1 MVEIQSTIS
10 SGRDLADTARD
21 LQHRLGPA
29 LRRDHYFRESRHQQA
44 IEHDRIIVEQRYPW
58 RVLKAGLLA
67 ILLLASTAAAAQS
80 APRVG
85 LVLSGGGAR
94 GAAHVG
100 VLRVLEE
107 QRIPIHA
114 IAGTSMGAVVGGLY
128 ASGLSAAEI
137 TALIESEEWRAAFTE
152 PAPRD
157 RLSFRRKS
165 EDQNFLVKFPLGIKS
180 GSFRLPKGLVSGQ
193 RVSQAL
199 RRVTFP
205 VAGRTQFDE
214 LPIPFRAVATDLE
227 TGDAVVLSSGDLVDA
242 MRASL
247 AAPGVFAPVEIDGRL
262 LVDGGLANNLPVDV
276 AQAMNVDVLIVV
288 DVGFPL
294 RKRDTLDSVTTISNQ
309 MLSILIRRGSD
320 TQRAR
325 LDARDILISPDLGE
339 ASSFDFAIIPQAT
352 SLGESTARASIARLA
367 TLSAD
372 VSQYDAWSRAR
383 AVAREQAPQIR
394 QVRVADSAIRYRRLI
409 DGRFAVA
416 ELDAN
421 GIDSAV
427 STLFGRGNF
436 ESVDY
441 RVQDASRDTLEVSAR
456 RNSWGPNYVRFG
468 LSLQDDFNGN
478 STYNAAARFVLADIG
493 PLAAEWVWDAQVG
506 VEPRIATEAHIP
518 FGDEA
523 RWFWMPQASFEL
535 RNVPLVR
542 DGERI
547 AEYRLRTSEYGLD
560 LGRELSNWGEVRV
573 GVRQATGR
581 ARLRL
586 GDPSL
591 ATSDPFD
598 VREYFGRFSIDTLD
612 DRNFPRRGQYLVTE
626 WRGERTGL
634 GSDRNAD
641 IVTLDWLSARSSGRD
656 TVALW
661 TSLGTQIDSAAD
673 NVRTL
678 FPLGGFLNLSG
689 IAPETLSGRHFAI
702 ARALYYR
709 QIGRGGEGFLNVPA
723 YAGLS
728 LEAGNVWDDRGDIS
742 FGSSLKQGS
751 LFFGFDTLFGPVY
764 IGTGFGEDSDS
775 NFYLFLGRTF

>member
-1 MVEIQSTIS
+1 
-10 SGRDLADTARD
+10 
-21 LQHRLGPA
+21 
-29 LRRDHYFRESRHQQA
+29 
-44 IEHDRIIVEQRYPW
+44 
-58 RVLKAGLLA
+58 VLKVSLLA
-67 ILLLASTAAAAQS
+67 ILLLGSAALAAADS

-94 GAAHVG
+94 GAAHIG
-100 VLRVLEE
+100 VLKVLEE

-128 ASGLSAAEI
+128 ASGLSAADI
-137 TALIESEEWRAAFTE
+137 VTLIESDEWRAAFTE

-180 GSFRLPKGLVSGQ
+180 GSFRLPKALVSGQ

-205 VAGRTQFDE
+205 VAGRARFDQ

-227 TGDAVVLSSGDLVDA
+227 TGDPVVLSDGDLVDA

-247 AAPGVFAPVEIDGRL
+247 SAPGVFAPVEIDGRL

-276 AQAMNVDVLIVV
+276 AQAMGVDVLIVV

-320 TQRAR
+320 VQRAR
-325 LDARDILISPDLGE
+325 MGASDILISPDLGE

-352 SLGESTARASIARLA
+352 HLGESAARAALSR
-367 TLSAD
+367 LSALASNAD
-372 VSQYDAWSRAR
+372 RYDAWLAAR
-383 AVAREQAPQIR
+383 AAARQRTPQIES
-394 QVRVADSAIRYRRLI
+394 VRVAESAVRYQRLI
-409 DGRFAVA
+409 EGRFAA
-416 ELDAN
+416 ADLDVN
-421 GIDSAV
+421 GIDAAV

-441 RVQDASRDTLEVSAR
+441 RVKGEAADTLEIAAR

-478 STYNAAARFVLADIG
+478 SNYNAAARFVLADIG

-506 VEPRIATEAHIP
+506 VQPRIATEAHIP

-542 DGERI
+542 SGERI

-560 LGRELSNWGEVRV
+560 IGRELSNWGEVRA
-573 GVRQATGR
+573 GVRRETGR

-591 ATSDPFD
+591 ARIDEFD

-612 DRNFPRRGQYLVTE
+612 DRNFPRRGHYLVTE
-626 WRGERTGL
+626 WRGERTSL

-641 IVTLDWLSARSSGRD
+641 VVTIDWLSARSRGRD

-661 TSLGTQIDSAAD
+661 TSFGTQVDSAED
-673 NVRTL
+673 NVRSL

-728 LEAGNVWDDRGDIS
+728 LEMGNVWDNRSDIS

>member
-1 MVEIQSTIS
+1 M
-10 SGRDLADTARD
+10 
-21 LQHRLGPA
+21 
-29 LRRDHYFRESRHQQA
+29 
-44 IEHDRIIVEQRYPW
+44 
-58 RVLKAGLLA
+58 
-67 ILLLASTAAAAQS
+67 
-80 APRVG
+80 
-85 LVLSGGGAR
+85 LSGGGAR
-94 GAAHVG
+94 GAAHIG
-100 VLRVLEE
+100 VLKVLEE
-107 QRIPIHA
+107 QRIPVHA

-137 TALIESEEWRAAFTE
+137 ATLIDSEEWRAGFTE

-180 GSFRLPKGLVSGQ
+180 GSFRLPKALVSGQ
-193 RVSQAL
+193 RVSQVL

-205 VAGRTQFDE
+205 VARLDAFDQ

-227 TGDAVVLSSGDLVDA
+227 TGDPVVLSGGDLVDA

-276 AQAMNVDVLIVV
+276 AQAMGVDVLIVV

-320 TQRAR
+320 MQRAR
-325 LDARDILISPDLGE
+325 LGASDILISPDLGE

-352 SLGESTARASIARLA
+352 DLGESAARAALSRLS
-367 TLSAD
+367 TLASTAD
-372 VSQYDAWSRAR
+372 RYDAWVAAR
-383 AVAREQAPQIR
+383 AAARQQTPQIAS
-394 QVRVADSAIRYRRLI
+394 VRVAESAVRYQRLI
-409 DGRFAVA
+409 EGRFAA
-416 ELDAN
+416 ADLDVN
-421 GIDSAV
+421 GIDAAV

-441 RVQDASRDTLEVSAR
+441 RVRGEAGDTLEVAAR

-478 STYNAAARFVLADIG
+478 SNYNAAARFVLADIG

-523 RWFWMPQASFEL
+523 RWFWMPQARFEL
-535 RNVPLVR
+535 SNVPLVR
-542 DGERI
+542 SGERI

-560 LGRELSNWGEVRV
+560 VGRELSNWGEARA
-573 GVRQATGR
+573 GVRRETGR

-591 ATSDPFD
+591 ASSDEFD

-612 DRNFPRRGQYLVTE
+612 DRNFPRRGHYLVTE

-641 IVTLDWLSARSSGRD
+641 VVTLDWLAARSRGRD

-661 TSLGTQIDSAAD
+661 TSFGTQVNSAED
-673 NVRTL
+673 NVRSL

-728 LEAGNVWDDRGDIS
+728 LEVGNVWDNRSDIS
-742 FGSSLKQGS
+742 LGSSLKQGS

>member
-1 MVEIQSTIS
+1 
-10 SGRDLADTARD
+10 
-21 LQHRLGPA
+21 
-29 LRRDHYFRESRHQQA
+29 
-44 IEHDRIIVEQRYPW
+44 
-58 RVLKAGLLA
+58 
-67 ILLLASTAAAAQS
+67 
-80 APRVG
+80 VG

-94 GAAHVG
+94 GAAHIG
-100 VLRVLEE
+100 VLKVLEE
-107 QRIPIHA
+107 QRIPVHA

-137 TALIESEEWRAAFTE
+137 ATLIDSEEWRAGFSE

-180 GSFRLPKGLVSGQ
+180 GSFRLPKALVSGQ
-193 RVSQAL
+193 RVSQVL

-205 VAGRTQFDE
+205 VARLDAFDQ

-227 TGDAVVLSSGDLVDA
+227 TGDPVVLSGGDLVDA

-276 AQAMNVDVLIVV
+276 AQAMGVDVLIVV

-320 TQRAR
+320 MQRAR
-325 LDARDILISPDLGE
+325 LGASDILISPDLGE

-352 SLGESTARASIARLA
+352 DLGESAARAALSRLS
-367 TLSAD
+367 TLASTAD
-372 VSQYDAWSRAR
+372 RYDAWVAAR
-383 AVAREQAPQIR
+383 AAARQQTPQIAS
-394 QVRVADSAIRYRRLI
+394 VRVAESAVRYQRLI
-409 DGRFAVA
+409 EGRFAA
-416 ELDAN
+416 ADLDVN
-421 GIDSAV
+421 GIDAAV

-441 RVQDASRDTLEVSAR
+441 RVRGEAGDTLEVAAR

-478 STYNAAARFVLADIG
+478 SNYNAAARFVLADIG

-523 RWFWMPQASFEL
+523 RWFWMPQARFEL
-535 RNVPLVR
+535 SNVPLVR
-542 DGERI
+542 SGERI

-560 LGRELSNWGEVRV
+560 VGRELSNWGEARA
-573 GVRQATGR
+573 GVRRETGR

-591 ATSDPFD
+591 ASSDEFD

-612 DRNFPRRGQYLVTE
+612 DRNFPRRGHYLVTE

-641 IVTLDWLSARSSGRD
+641 VVTLDWLAARSRGRD

-661 TSLGTQIDSAAD
+661 TSFGTQVNSAED
-673 NVRTL
+673 NVRSL

-728 LEAGNVWDDRGDIS
+728 LEVGNVWDNRSDIS
-742 FGSSLKQGS
+742 LGSSLKQGS

>member
-1 MVEIQSTIS
+1 
-10 SGRDLADTARD
+10 
-21 LQHRLGPA
+21 
-29 LRRDHYFRESRHQQA
+29 
-44 IEHDRIIVEQRYPW
+44 
-58 RVLKAGLLA
+58 
-67 ILLLASTAAAAQS
+67 
-80 APRVG
+80 VG

-94 GAAHVG
+94 GAAHIG
-100 VLRVLEE
+100 VLKVLEE
-107 QRIPIHA
+107 QRVPIHA

-128 ASGLSAAEI
+128 ASGLSATEI
-137 TALIESEEWRAAFTE
+137 AALIDSDEWRAAFTE

-180 GSFRLPKGLVSGQ
+180 GSFRLPKALVSGQ

-199 RRVTFP
+199 RRATFP
-205 VAGRTQFDE
+205 VAARAQFDQ

-227 TGDAVVLSSGDLVDA
+227 TGDAVVLSGGDLVDA

-276 AQAMNVDVLIVV
+276 AQAMGVDLLIVV

-320 TQRAR
+320 VQRSHLRAS
-325 LDARDILISPDLGE
+325 DILISPNLGE

-352 SLGESTARASIARLA
+352 QLGEAAARAALSR
-367 TLSAD
+367 LSA
-372 VSQYDAWSRAR
+372 VAWSTDRYAEWRAAR
-383 AVAREQAPQIR
+383 AAARQQSPKIES
-394 QVRVADSAIRYRRLI
+394 VRVAESAVRYARLI
-409 DGRFAVA
+409 AGSFTAATLDVNRIDAAVT
-416 ELDAN
+416 
-421 GIDSAV
+421 
-427 STLFGRGNF
+427 TLFGRGNF
-436 ESVDY
+436 ESVEY
-441 RVQDASRDTLEVSAR
+441 RVRGEAGEALEVAAR

-478 STYNAAARFVLADIG
+478 SNYNAAARFVLADIG

-506 VEPRIATEAHIP
+506 VEPRLATEAHIP

-542 DGERI
+542 NGERI
-547 AEYRLRTSEYGLD
+547 AEYRLRTSEYGVD
-560 LGRELSNWGEVRV
+560 LGRELANWGEVRA
-573 GVRQATGR
+573 GVRRETGR

-591 ATSDPFD
+591 ASSDEFD
-598 VREYFGRFSIDTLD
+598 IREFFGRVSIDTLD
-612 DRNFPRRGQYLVTE
+612 NRHFPRRGQYFVTE
-626 WRGERTGL
+626 WRGERESL

-641 IVTLDWLSARSSGRD
+641 IVTIDWLSARSRGRD

-661 TSLGTQIDSAAD
+661 TSLGTQIDSAED
-673 NVRTL
+673 NVRSL

-728 LEAGNVWDDRGDIS
+728 LEVGNVWDDRSDIS

-751 LFFGFDTLFGPVY
+751 LFFGFDTLLGPVY
-764 IGTGFGEDSDS
+764 IGTGFGEDSES

>member
-1 MVEIQSTIS
+1 M
-10 SGRDLADTARD
+10 
-21 LQHRLGPA
+21 
-29 LRRDHYFRESRHQQA
+29 
-44 IEHDRIIVEQRYPW
+44 
-58 RVLKAGLLA
+58 
-67 ILLLASTAAAAQS
+67 
-80 APRVG
+80 
-85 LVLSGGGAR
+85 LSGGGAR
-94 GAAHVG
+94 GAAHIG
-100 VLRVLEE
+100 VLKVLEE
-107 QRIPIHA
+107 QRIPVHA

-137 TALIESEEWRAAFTE
+137 ATLIDSEEWRAGFTE

-180 GSFRLPKGLVSGQ
+180 GSFRLPKALVSGQ
-193 RVSQAL
+193 RVSQVL

-205 VAGRTQFDE
+205 VARLDAFDQ

-227 TGDAVVLSSGDLVDA
+227 TGDPVVLSGGDLVDA

-276 AQAMNVDVLIVV
+276 AQAMGVDVLIVV

-320 TQRAR
+320 MQRAR
-325 LDARDILISPDLGE
+325 LGASDILISPDLGE

-352 SLGESTARASIARLA
+352 DLGESAARAALSRLS
-367 TLSAD
+367 TLASTAD
-372 VSQYDAWSRAR
+372 RYDAWVAAR
-383 AVAREQAPQIR
+383 AAARQQTPQIAS
-394 QVRVADSAIRYRRLI
+394 VRVAESAVRYQRLI
-409 DGRFAVA
+409 EGRFAA
-416 ELDAN
+416 ADLDVN
-421 GIDSAV
+421 GIDAAV

-441 RVQDASRDTLEVSAR
+441 RVRGRAGDTLEVAAR

-478 STYNAAARFVLADIG
+478 SNYNAAARFVLADIG

-523 RWFWMPQASFEL
+523 RWFWMPQARFEL
-535 RNVPLVR
+535 SNVPLVR
-542 DGERI
+542 SGERI

-560 LGRELSNWGEVRV
+560 VGRELSNWGEARA
-573 GVRQATGR
+573 GVRRETGR

-591 ATSDPFD
+591 ASSDEFD

-612 DRNFPRRGQYLVTE
+612 DRNFPRRGHYLVTE

-641 IVTLDWLSARSSGRD
+641 VVTLDWLAARSRGRD

-661 TSLGTQIDSAAD
+661 TSFGTQVNSAED
-673 NVRTL
+673 NVRSL

-728 LEAGNVWDDRGDIS
+728 LEVGNVWDNRSDIS
-742 FGSSLKQGS
+742 LGSSLKQGS

>member
-1 MVEIQSTIS
+1 M
-10 SGRDLADTARD
+10 
-21 LQHRLGPA
+21 
-29 LRRDHYFRESRHQQA
+29 
-44 IEHDRIIVEQRYPW
+44 
-58 RVLKAGLLA
+58 LKVGLLA
-67 ILLLASTAAAAQS
+67 FLLLASSVAAAQS

-100 VLRVLEE
+100 VLKVLEE

-128 ASGLSAAEI
+128 ASGLSAGEI
-137 TALIESEEWRAAFTE
+137 TALIESDEWRAAFTE

-205 VAGRTQFDE
+205 VAGRAQFDQ

-227 TGDAVVLSSGDLVDA
+227 TGDAVVLGSGDLVDA

-276 AQAMNVDVLIVV
+276 AQAMGVDVLIVV

-320 TQRAR
+320 AQRER
-325 LDARDILISPDLGE
+325 LGTRDILISPDLGE
-339 ASSFDFAIIPQAT
+339 ASSFDFAIVAQAT
-352 SLGESTARASIARLA
+352 SLGESAARAAATQLA
-367 TLSAD
+367 SLSTDGAGYAAWLAD
-372 VSQYDAWSRAR
+372 RA
-383 AVAREQAPQIR
+383 AAREQSPQIR
-394 QVRVADSAIRYRRLI
+394 QVRIADSAIRYRRLI
-409 DGRFAVA
+409 EGRFAGA
-416 ELDAN
+416 TLDTK
-421 GIDSAV
+421 GIDGAV

-441 RVQDASRDTLEVSAR
+441 RVQGESRDTLEVAAR

-493 PLAAEWVWDAQVG
+493 SLAAEWVWDVQVG

-542 DGERI
+542 GGERI

-560 LGRELSNWGEVRV
+560 VGRELSNWGEVRA

-641 IVTLDWLSARSSGRD
+641 IVTLDWLSARSRGRD
-656 TVALW
+656 TFAFW
-661 TSLGTQIDSAAD
+661 TSFGTQIDSAAD

-728 LEAGNVWDDRGDIS
+728 VEAGNVWDDRSEIS
-742 FGSSLKQGS
+742 LASSLKQGS

-764 IGTGFGEDSDS
+764 IGTGFGENSDS
-775 NFYLFLGRTF
+775 SFYLFLGRTF

>member
-1 MVEIQSTIS
+1 M
-10 SGRDLADTARD
+10 
-21 LQHRLGPA
+21 
-29 LRRDHYFRESRHQQA
+29 
-44 IEHDRIIVEQRYPW
+44 
-58 RVLKAGLLA
+58 LKVWLSA
-67 ILLLASTAAAAQS
+67 ILLFASATAAAVES
-80 APRVG
+80 VPRVG

-100 VLRVLEE
+100 VLKVLEE

-128 ASGLSAAEI
+128 ASGLSASEI
-137 TALIESEEWRAAFTE
+137 AVLLESEEWRAAFTE

-180 GSFRLPKGLVSGQ
+180 GSFRLPKALVSGQ

-205 VAGRTQFDE
+205 VAGRAEFDQ

-227 TGDAVVLSSGDLVDA
+227 TGDPVVLASGDLVDA

-247 AAPGVFAPVEIDGRL
+247 AAPGVFAPVEIEGRL

-276 AQAMNVDVLIVV
+276 AQAMGVDVLIVV

-294 RKRDTLDSVTTISNQ
+294 RKRDSLDSVTTISNQ

-320 TQRAR
+320 VQRAR
-325 LDARDILISPDLGE
+325 LRADDVLIAPDLGE

-352 SLGESTARASIARLA
+352 SLGEVAARASLARLA
-367 TLSAD
+367 SLSAD
-372 VSQYDAWSRAR
+372 VRSYDAWLAER
-383 AVAREQAPQIR
+383 AVARQQAPRITS
-394 QVRVADSAIRYRRLI
+394 VRVAESAVRYQRLI
-409 DGRFAVA
+409 EGRFTVA
-416 ELDAN
+416 DLDVD
-421 GIDSAV
+421 GIDAAV

-441 RVQDASRDTLEVSAR
+441 RVTGEASETLEVAAR

-478 STYNAAARFVLADIG
+478 SNYNAAARFVLADIG
-493 PLAAEWVWDAQVG
+493 SLAAEWVWDFQVG

-542 DGERI
+542 SGERI

-560 LGRELSNWGEVRV
+560 VGRELSNWGEVRA
-573 GVRQATGR
+573 GVRRETGR

-586 GDPSL
+586 GDPAL
-591 ATSDPFD
+591 ASNDEFD

-612 DRNFPRRGQYLVTE
+612 DRNFPRRGHYLVTE

-641 IVTLDWLSARSSGRD
+641 VLTVDWLSARSRGRD

-661 TSLGTQIDSAAD
+661 TSFGTQIDSAED
-673 NVRTL
+673 NVRSL

-728 LEAGNVWDDRGDIS
+728 LEVGNVWDDRSDIS
-742 FGSSLKQGS
+742 LGSSLKQGS
-751 LFFGFDTLFGPVY
+751 VFFGFDTLFGPVY
-764 IGTGFGEDSDS
+764 IGTGFGENSDS

>member
-1 MVEIQSTIS
+1 M
-10 SGRDLADTARD
+10 
-21 LQHRLGPA
+21 
-29 LRRDHYFRESRHQQA
+29 
-44 IEHDRIIVEQRYPW
+44 
-58 RVLKAGLLA
+58 
-67 ILLLASTAAAAQS
+67 
-80 APRVG
+80 
-85 LVLSGGGAR
+85 LSGGGAR
-94 GAAHVG
+94 GAAHIG
-100 VLRVLEE
+100 VLKVLEE
-107 QRIPIHA
+107 QRIPVHA

-137 TALIESEEWRAAFTE
+137 ATLIDSEEWRAGFSE

-180 GSFRLPKGLVSGQ
+180 GSFRLPKALVSGQ
-193 RVSQAL
+193 RVSQVL

-205 VAGRTQFDE
+205 VARLDAFDQ

-227 TGDAVVLSSGDLVDA
+227 TGDPVVLSGGDLVDA

-276 AQAMNVDVLIVV
+276 AQAMGVDVLIVV

-320 TQRAR
+320 MQRAR
-325 LDARDILISPDLGE
+325 LGASDILISPDLGE

-352 SLGESTARASIARLA
+352 DLGESAARAALSRLS
-367 TLSAD
+367 TLASTAD
-372 VSQYDAWSRAR
+372 RYDAWVAAR
-383 AVAREQAPQIR
+383 AAARQQTPQIAS
-394 QVRVADSAIRYRRLI
+394 VRVAESAVRYQRLI
-409 DGRFAVA
+409 EGRFAA
-416 ELDAN
+416 ADLDVN
-421 GIDSAV
+421 GIDAAV

-441 RVQDASRDTLEVSAR
+441 RVRGEAGDTLEVAAR

-478 STYNAAARFVLADIG
+478 SNYNAAARFVLADIG

-523 RWFWMPQASFEL
+523 RWFWMPQARFEL
-535 RNVPLVR
+535 SNVPLVR
-542 DGERI
+542 SGERI

-560 LGRELSNWGEVRV
+560 VGRELSNWGEARA
-573 GVRQATGR
+573 GVRRETGR

-591 ATSDPFD
+591 ASSDEFD

-612 DRNFPRRGQYLVTE
+612 DRNFPRRGHYLVTE

-641 IVTLDWLSARSSGRD
+641 VVTLDWLAARSRGRD

-661 TSLGTQIDSAAD
+661 TSFGTQVNSAED
-673 NVRTL
+673 NVRSL

-728 LEAGNVWDDRGDIS
+728 LEVGNVWDNRSDIS
-742 FGSSLKQGS
+742 LGSSLKQGS

>member
-1 MVEIQSTIS
+1 M
-10 SGRDLADTARD
+10 
-21 LQHRLGPA
+21 
-29 LRRDHYFRESRHQQA
+29 
-44 IEHDRIIVEQRYPW
+44 
-58 RVLKAGLLA
+58 LKVSLLA
-67 ILLLASTAAAAQS
+67 ILLLGSAAVVAADS

-94 GAAHVG
+94 GAAHIG
-100 VLRVLEE
+100 VLKVLEE

-137 TALIESEEWRAAFTE
+137 AALIDSDEWRAAFTE

-180 GSFRLPKGLVSGQ
+180 GSFRLPKALVSGQ

-199 RRVTFP
+199 RRVTFS
-205 VAGRTQFDE
+205 VAGRTQFDQ

-227 TGDAVVLSSGDLVDA
+227 TGDAVVLSGGDLVDA

-247 AAPGVFAPVEIDGRL
+247 AAPGLFAPVEIDGRL

-276 AQAMNVDVLIVV
+276 AQAMGVDVLIVV

-320 TQRAR
+320 VQRAR
-325 LDARDILISPDLGE
+325 LGAGDILLSPDLGE

-352 SLGESTARASIARLA
+352 HLGESAARAALSR
-367 TLSAD
+367 LSALASD
-372 VSQYDAWSRAR
+372 VDRYDAWLAQRA
-383 AVAREQAPQIR
+383 AARQQAPQITT
-394 QVRVADSAIRYRRLI
+394 VRVAESAVRYQRLI
-409 DGRFAVA
+409 EGRFAA
-416 ELDAN
+416 AALDVN
-421 GIDSAV
+421 GIDAAV

-441 RVQDASRDTLEVSAR
+441 RVQGESADTLEVAAR

-478 STYNAAARFVLADIG
+478 SNYNAAARFVLADIG

-542 DGERI
+542 SGERI
-547 AEYRLRTSEYGLD
+547 AEYRLRTSEYGVD
-560 LGRELSNWGEVRV
+560 IGRELSNWGEVRA
-573 GVRQATGR
+573 GVRRETGR

-591 ATSDPFD
+591 ARSDEFD

-612 DRNFPRRGQYLVTE
+612 DRNFPRRGHYLVTE
-626 WRGERTGL
+626 WRGERAGL

-641 IVTLDWLSARSSGRD
+641 VLTLDWLSARSRGRD

-661 TSLGTQIDSAAD
+661 TSFGTQIDSAED
-673 NVRTL
+673 NVRSL

-728 LEAGNVWDDRGDIS
+728 LEVGNVWDDRSDIS

-764 IGTGFGEDSDS
+764 IGTGFGEDTDS

>member
-1 MVEIQSTIS
+1 
-10 SGRDLADTARD
+10 
-21 LQHRLGPA
+21 
-29 LRRDHYFRESRHQQA
+29 
-44 IEHDRIIVEQRYPW
+44 
-58 RVLKAGLLA
+58 
-67 ILLLASTAAAAQS
+67 
-80 APRVG
+80 VG

-94 GAAHVG
+94 GAAHIG
-100 VLRVLEE
+100 VLKVLEE
-107 QRIPIHA
+107 QRIPVHA

-137 TALIESEEWRAAFTE
+137 ATLIDSEEWRAGFTE

-180 GSFRLPKGLVSGQ
+180 GSFRLPKALVSGQ
-193 RVSQAL
+193 RVSQVL

-205 VAGRTQFDE
+205 VARLDAFDQ

-227 TGDAVVLSSGDLVDA
+227 TGDPVVLSGGDLVDA

-276 AQAMNVDVLIVV
+276 AQAMGVDVLIVV

-320 TQRAR
+320 MQRAR
-325 LDARDILISPDLGE
+325 LGASDILISPDLGE

-352 SLGESTARASIARLA
+352 DLGESAARAALSRLS
-367 TLSAD
+367 TLASTAD
-372 VSQYDAWSRAR
+372 RYDAWVAAR
-383 AVAREQAPQIR
+383 AAARQQTPQIAS
-394 QVRVADSAIRYRRLI
+394 VRVAESAVRYQRLI
-409 DGRFAVA
+409 EGRFAA
-416 ELDAN
+416 ADLDVN
-421 GIDSAV
+421 GIDAAV

-441 RVQDASRDTLEVSAR
+441 RVRGEAGDTLEVAAR

-478 STYNAAARFVLADIG
+478 SNYNAAARFVLADIG

-523 RWFWMPQASFEL
+523 RWFWMPQARFEL
-535 RNVPLVR
+535 SNVPLVR
-542 DGERI
+542 SGERI

-560 LGRELSNWGEVRV
+560 VGRELSNWGEARA
-573 GVRQATGR
+573 GVRRETGR

-591 ATSDPFD
+591 ASSDEFD

-612 DRNFPRRGQYLVTE
+612 DRNFPRRGHYLVTE

-641 IVTLDWLSARSSGRD
+641 VVTLDWLAARSRGRD

-661 TSLGTQIDSAAD
+661 TSFGTQVNSAED
-673 NVRTL
+673 NVRSL

-728 LEAGNVWDDRGDIS
+728 LEVGNVWDNRSDIS
-742 FGSSLKQGS
+742 LGSSLKQGS

>member
-1 MVEIQSTIS
+1 
-10 SGRDLADTARD
+10 
-21 LQHRLGPA
+21 
-29 LRRDHYFRESRHQQA
+29 
-44 IEHDRIIVEQRYPW
+44 
-58 RVLKAGLLA
+58 VLKVSLLA
-67 ILLLASTAAAAQS
+67 ILLLGSAAVVAADS

-94 GAAHVG
+94 GAAHIG
-100 VLRVLEE
+100 VLKVLEE

-137 TALIESEEWRAAFTE
+137 AALIDSDEWRAAFTE

-180 GSFRLPKGLVSGQ
+180 GSFRLPKALVSGQ

-205 VAGRTQFDE
+205 VAGRAQFDQ

-227 TGDAVVLSSGDLVDA
+227 TGDAVVLSGGDLVDA

-247 AAPGVFAPVEIDGRL
+247 AAPGLFAPVEIDGRL

-276 AQAMNVDVLIVV
+276 AQAMGVDVLIVV

-320 TQRAR
+320 VQRAR
-325 LDARDILISPDLGE
+325 LGAGDILLSPDLGE

-352 SLGESTARASIARLA
+352 HLGESSARAALSR
-367 TLSAD
+367 LSALASD
-372 VSQYDAWSRAR
+372 VDRYDAWLAQRA
-383 AVAREQAPQIR
+383 AARQQAPQITT
-394 QVRVADSAIRYRRLI
+394 VRVAESAVRYQRLI
-409 DGRFAVA
+409 EGRFAA
-416 ELDAN
+416 AALDVN
-421 GIDSAV
+421 GIDAAV

-441 RVQDASRDTLEVSAR
+441 RVQGESADTLEVAAR

-478 STYNAAARFVLADIG
+478 SNYNAAARFVLADIG

-542 DGERI
+542 SGERI
-547 AEYRLRTSEYGLD
+547 AEYRLRTSEYGVD
-560 LGRELSNWGEVRV
+560 IGRELSNWGEVRA
-573 GVRQATGR
+573 GVRRETGR

-591 ATSDPFD
+591 ARSDEFD

-612 DRNFPRRGQYLVTE
+612 DRNFPRRGHYLVTE
-626 WRGERTGL
+626 WRGERAGL

-641 IVTLDWLSARSSGRD
+641 VLTLDWLSARSRGRD

-661 TSLGTQIDSAAD
+661 TSFGTQIDSAED
-673 NVRTL
+673 NVRSL

-728 LEAGNVWDDRGDIS
+728 LEVGNVWDDRSDIS

-764 IGTGFGEDSDS
+764 IGTGFGEDTDS

>member
-1 MVEIQSTIS
+1 M
-10 SGRDLADTARD
+10 
-21 LQHRLGPA
+21 
-29 LRRDHYFRESRHQQA
+29 
-44 IEHDRIIVEQRYPW
+44 
-58 RVLKAGLLA
+58 LKVSLLA
-67 ILLLASTAAAAQS
+67 ILLLGSAAVVAADS

-94 GAAHVG
+94 GAAHIG
-100 VLRVLEE
+100 VLKVLEE

-137 TALIESEEWRAAFTE
+137 AALIDSDEWRAAFTE

-180 GSFRLPKGLVSGQ
+180 GSFRLPKALVSGQ

-205 VAGRTQFDE
+205 VAGRAQFDQ

-227 TGDAVVLSSGDLVDA
+227 TGDAVVLSGGDLVDA

-247 AAPGVFAPVEIDGRL
+247 AAPGLFAPVEIDGRL

-276 AQAMNVDVLIVV
+276 AQAMGVDVLIVV

-320 TQRAR
+320 VQRAR
-325 LDARDILISPDLGE
+325 LGAGDILLSPDLGE

-352 SLGESTARASIARLA
+352 HLGESAARAALSR
-367 TLSAD
+367 LSALASD
-372 VSQYDAWSRAR
+372 VDRYDAWLAQRA
-383 AVAREQAPQIR
+383 AARQQAPQITT
-394 QVRVADSAIRYRRLI
+394 VRVAESAVRYQRLI
-409 DGRFAVA
+409 EGRFAA
-416 ELDAN
+416 AALDVN
-421 GIDSAV
+421 GIDAAV

-441 RVQDASRDTLEVSAR
+441 RVQGESADTLEVAAR

-478 STYNAAARFVLADIG
+478 SNYNAAARFVLADIG

-542 DGERI
+542 SGERI
-547 AEYRLRTSEYGLD
+547 AEYRLRTSEYGVD
-560 LGRELSNWGEVRV
+560 IGRELSNWGEVRA
-573 GVRQATGR
+573 GVRRETGR

-591 ATSDPFD
+591 ARSDEFD

-612 DRNFPRRGQYLVTE
+612 DRNFPRRGHYLVTE
-626 WRGERTGL
+626 WRGERAGL

-641 IVTLDWLSARSSGRD
+641 VLTLDWLSARSRGRD

-661 TSLGTQIDSAAD
+661 TSFGTQIDSAED
-673 NVRTL
+673 NVRSL

-728 LEAGNVWDDRGDIS
+728 LEVGNVWDDRSDIS

-764 IGTGFGEDSDS
+764 IGTGFGEDTDS

>member
-1 MVEIQSTIS
+1 M
-10 SGRDLADTARD
+10 
-21 LQHRLGPA
+21 
-29 LRRDHYFRESRHQQA
+29 
-44 IEHDRIIVEQRYPW
+44 
-58 RVLKAGLLA
+58 LKVSLLA
-67 ILLLASTAAAAQS
+67 ILLLGSAAVVAADS

-94 GAAHVG
+94 GAAHIG
-100 VLRVLEE
+100 VLKVLEE

-137 TALIESEEWRAAFTE
+137 AALIDSDEWRAAFTE

-180 GSFRLPKGLVSGQ
+180 GSFRLPKALVSGQ

-205 VAGRTQFDE
+205 VAGRTQFDQ

-227 TGDAVVLSSGDLVDA
+227 TGDAVVLSGGDLVDA

-247 AAPGVFAPVEIDGRL
+247 AAPGLFAPVEIDGRL

-276 AQAMNVDVLIVV
+276 AQAMGVDVLIVV

-320 TQRAR
+320 VQRAR
-325 LDARDILISPDLGE
+325 LGAGDILLSPDLGE

-352 SLGESTARASIARLA
+352 HLGESSARAALSR
-367 TLSAD
+367 LSALASD
-372 VSQYDAWSRAR
+372 VDRYDAWLAQRA
-383 AVAREQAPQIR
+383 AARQQAPQITT
-394 QVRVADSAIRYRRLI
+394 VRVAESAVRYQRLI
-409 DGRFAVA
+409 EGRFAA
-416 ELDAN
+416 AALDVN
-421 GIDSAV
+421 GIDAAV

-441 RVQDASRDTLEVSAR
+441 RVQGESADTLEVAAR

-478 STYNAAARFVLADIG
+478 SNYNAAARFVLADIG

-542 DGERI
+542 SGERI
-547 AEYRLRTSEYGLD
+547 AEYRLRTSEYGVD
-560 LGRELSNWGEVRV
+560 IGRELSNWGEVRA
-573 GVRQATGR
+573 GVRRETGR

-591 ATSDPFD
+591 ARSDEFD

-612 DRNFPRRGQYLVTE
+612 DRNFPRRGHYLVTE
-626 WRGERTGL
+626 WRGERAGL

-641 IVTLDWLSARSSGRD
+641 VLTLDWLSARSRGRD

-661 TSLGTQIDSAAD
+661 TSFGTQIDSAED
-673 NVRTL
+673 NVRSL

-728 LEAGNVWDDRGDIS
+728 LEVGNVWDDRSDIS

-764 IGTGFGEDSDS
+764 IGTGFGEDTDS

>member
-1 MVEIQSTIS
+1 M
-10 SGRDLADTARD
+10 
-21 LQHRLGPA
+21 
-29 LRRDHYFRESRHQQA
+29 
-44 IEHDRIIVEQRYPW
+44 
-58 RVLKAGLLA
+58 
-67 ILLLASTAAAAQS
+67 
-80 APRVG
+80 
-85 LVLSGGGAR
+85 LSGGGAR
-94 GAAHVG
+94 GAAHIG
-100 VLRVLEE
+100 VLKVLEE
-107 QRIPIHA
+107 QRIPVHA

-137 TALIESEEWRAAFTE
+137 ATLIDSEEWRAGFTE

-180 GSFRLPKGLVSGQ
+180 GSFRLPKALVSGQ
-193 RVSQAL
+193 RVSQVL

-205 VAGRTQFDE
+205 VARLDAFDQ

-227 TGDAVVLSSGDLVDA
+227 TGDPVVLSGGDLVDA

-276 AQAMNVDVLIVV
+276 AQAMGVDVLIVV

-320 TQRAR
+320 MQRAR
-325 LDARDILISPDLGE
+325 LGASDILISPDLGE

-352 SLGESTARASIARLA
+352 DLGESAARAALSRLS
-367 TLSAD
+367 TLASTAD
-372 VSQYDAWSRAR
+372 RYDAWVAAR
-383 AVAREQAPQIR
+383 AAARQQTPQIAS
-394 QVRVADSAIRYRRLI
+394 VRVAESAVRYQRLI
-409 DGRFAVA
+409 EGRFAA
-416 ELDAN
+416 ADLDVN
-421 GIDSAV
+421 GIDAAV

-441 RVQDASRDTLEVSAR
+441 RVRGEAGDTLEVAAR

-478 STYNAAARFVLADIG
+478 SNYNAAARFVLADIG

-523 RWFWMPQASFEL
+523 RWFWMPQARFEL
-535 RNVPLVR
+535 SNVPLVR
-542 DGERI
+542 SGERI

-560 LGRELSNWGEVRV
+560 VGRELSNWGEARA
-573 GVRQATGR
+573 GVRRETGR

-591 ATSDPFD
+591 ASSDEFD

-612 DRNFPRRGQYLVTE
+612 DRNFPRRGHYLVTE

-641 IVTLDWLSARSSGRD
+641 VVTLDWLAARSRGRD

-661 TSLGTQIDSAAD
+661 TSFGTQVDSAED
-673 NVRTL
+673 NVRSL

-728 LEAGNVWDDRGDIS
+728 LEVGNVWDNRSDIS
-742 FGSSLKQGS
+742 LGSSLKQGS

>member
-1 MVEIQSTIS
+1 M
-10 SGRDLADTARD
+10 
-21 LQHRLGPA
+21 
-29 LRRDHYFRESRHQQA
+29 
-44 IEHDRIIVEQRYPW
+44 
-58 RVLKAGLLA
+58 
-67 ILLLASTAAAAQS
+67 
-80 APRVG
+80 
-85 LVLSGGGAR
+85 LSGGGAR
-94 GAAHVG
+94 GAAHIG
-100 VLRVLEE
+100 VLKVLEE
-107 QRIPIHA
+107 QHIPVHA

-137 TALIESEEWRAAFTE
+137 ATLIDSEEWRAGFTE

-180 GSFRLPKGLVSGQ
+180 GSFRLPKALVSGQ
-193 RVSQAL
+193 RVSQVL

-205 VAGRTQFDE
+205 VARLDAFDQ

-227 TGDAVVLSSGDLVDA
+227 TGDPVVLSGGDLVDA

-276 AQAMNVDVLIVV
+276 AQAMGVDVLIVV

-320 TQRAR
+320 MQRAR
-325 LDARDILISPDLGE
+325 LGASDILISPDLGE

-352 SLGESTARASIARLA
+352 DLGESAARAALSRLS
-367 TLSAD
+367 TLASTAD
-372 VSQYDAWSRAR
+372 RYDAWVAAR
-383 AVAREQAPQIR
+383 AAARQQTPQIAS
-394 QVRVADSAIRYRRLI
+394 VRVAESAVRYQRLI
-409 DGRFAVA
+409 EGRFAA
-416 ELDAN
+416 ADLDVN
-421 GIDSAV
+421 GIDAAV

-441 RVQDASRDTLEVSAR
+441 RVRGEAGDTLEVAAR

-478 STYNAAARFVLADIG
+478 SNYNAAARFVLADIG

-523 RWFWMPQASFEL
+523 RWFWMPQARFEL
-535 RNVPLVR
+535 SNVPLVR
-542 DGERI
+542 SGERI

-560 LGRELSNWGEVRV
+560 VGRELSNWGEARA
-573 GVRQATGR
+573 GVRRETGR

-591 ATSDPFD
+591 ASSDEFD

-612 DRNFPRRGQYLVTE
+612 DRNFPRRGHYLVTE

-641 IVTLDWLSARSSGRD
+641 VVTLDWLAARSRGRD

-661 TSLGTQIDSAAD
+661 TSFGTQVNSAED
-673 NVRTL
+673 NVRSL

-728 LEAGNVWDDRGDIS
+728 LEVGNVWDNRSDIS
-742 FGSSLKQGS
+742 LGSSLKQGS